1 MFWCKAASKDSNF
14 ASLMHE
20 KGYFESDLEK
30 ILLLL
35 FDFFGLTKCLEN
47 KSNSRENNSSF

>member
-1 MFWCKAASKDSNF
+1 MFWCKAASKHSNF